1 MFESIKVLVAY
12 NSIRNDGRGHE
23 SNKAEGKEENNETS
37 SIRIALLTDE
47 DRPKFMLAF
56 EIDPNPKSKGF
67 GKEFTVA
74 QSVCIQPASADK
86 PPVVYNLKL
95 LIVEHIRKLCSNIG
109 ITNCGSQNN
118 FNCQKAIAAYFWYED
133 ALDANG
139 MKPTSHAS
147 SLTSTIC
154 RAINVVFSEEFI
166 EDFKT
171 VNDRKARQDHESK
184 NTSKV
189 FWIRAAMAY
198 NLCVACDTISVA
210 ASAPRDETG
219 TAAFMTPPPAA
230 TVHRNRE
237 SNSTTTNTVDDTYE
251 EDESPLVPKSCDS
264 FSTLGYPPDDLY
276 LYDLAEDPEVNLLCV
291 VQFDTEAFRK
301 KILDLFRIRRKMK
314 ENMTVSGTHDSDP
327 WNFVECAMAGT
338 RGFSK
343 VAVYY
348 FYQERCEA
356 NSDINSCFQPFLD
369 TSIRGDTVSLL
380 GDDDDDDVNGLS
392 SKKRAAAPQDEHEQA
407 TDSIIQSVLAT
418 DSIIQSVLAQGNTIL
433 KHLADAAEE
442 RKVVA
447 PNLKKKT
454 KFLARLE
461 VAKAL
466 GDREELK
473 KLMDEARAMD
483 DSDNEEDH

>member
-1 MFESIKVLVAY
+1 M
-12 NSIRNDGRGHE
+12 
-23 SNKAEGKEENNETS
+23 AEGTNLTKPKARKKTTKPLPSEL
-37 SIRIALLTDE
+37 ALLTDE
-47 DRPKFMLAF
+47 DRPKFTLAF

-74 QSVCIQPASADK
+74 QSVCIQPASADE

-118 FNCQKAIAAYFWYED
+118 FNCRKAIAAYFRYED

-147 SLTSTIC
+147 RLTSTIC

-166 EDFKT
+166 KDFKT
-171 VNDRKARQDHESK
+171 VNDRKARKDHESK
-184 NTSKV
+184 NTSKAS
-189 FWIRAAMAY
+189 WIRAAMAY
-198 NLCVACDTISVA
+198 NSCVACDTISVA

-230 TVHRNRE
+230 TVHCNRE

-264 FSTLGYPPDDLY
+264 FSTLVYPPDDLY
-276 LYDLAEDPEVNLLCV
+276 LCDLAEDPKVNLLCV

-301 KILDLFRIRRKMK
+301 KILDLFRICRKMK

-348 FYQERCEA
+348 FYQRCEA
-356 NSDINSCFQPFLD
+356 NSDIDSCFQPFLD

-380 GDDDDDDVNGLS
+380 GDDDDDDVDGLS
-392 SKKRAAAPQDEHEQA
+392 SKKRAAAPQDEHEQ
-407 TDSIIQSVLAT
+407 AT

-447 PNLKKKT
+447 SNLKKKT

-473 KLMDEARAMD
+473 KLMDEVRAMD

>member
-1 MFESIKVLVAY
+1 MA
-12 NSIRNDGRGHE
+12 
-23 SNKAEGKEENNETS
+23 
-37 SIRIALLTDE
+37 
-47 DRPKFMLAF
+47 
-56 EIDPNPKSKGF
+56 
-67 GKEFTVA
+67 A
-74 QSVCIQPASADK
+74 QSVCIQPASADD

-95 LIVEHIRKLCSNIG
+95 LIVEHIRKLCSNVG

-118 FNCQKAIAAYFWYED
+118 FNCRKAIAAYFRYED

-139 MKPTSHAS
+139 LKPTSHAS
-147 SLTSTIC
+147 RLTSTIC

-171 VNDRKARQDHESK
+171 VNDGKARKDHESK
-184 NTSKV
+184 NTSKA
-189 FWIRAAMAY
+189 FWIRAIKAY
-198 NLCVACDTISVA
+198 NSCVACDTISVT
-210 ASAPRDETG
+210 ASTTPLATG
-219 TAAFMTPPPAA
+219 TAAFMTPPAAAA
-230 TVHRNRE
+230 TVHMRE
-237 SNSTTTNTVDDTYE
+237 SHITTTMADELYDEV
-251 EDESPLVPKSCDS
+251 DESPTTSDS
-264 FSTLGYPPDDLY
+264 FSTLVFPPYDLY
-276 LYDLAEDPEVNLLCV
+276 LCDLVEDPEVNLLCV

-338 RGFSK
+338 QGFTK

-348 FYQERCEA
+348 FYQRCEA
-356 NSDINSCFQPFLD
+356 NSDIDSCFQPFLD

-380 GDDDDDDVNGLS
+380 GDNDDEDMNGSS
-392 SKKRAAAPQDEHEQA
+392 SKKRAAPQDEHEQQV
-407 TDSIIQSVLAT
+407 TDSILQN
-418 DSIIQSVLAQGNTIL
+418 VLAQGNRIL
-433 KHLADAAEE
+433 KHLAGAAQEC
-442 RKVVA
+442 KVVA
-447 PNLKKKT
+447 SNLKKKT

-483 DSDNEEDH
+483 DSDNE